1 MAPTTSNL
9 YEFMVFPA
17 RIEGRWILCLAHV
30 EWSIHV
36 PTWTLPAVET
46 SIGGEKAWSSTN
58 GWQQSVTWRQH
69 VSSCIIMYLVI
80 KPWRFSCH
88 FTGIEDFVHWMQNSH
103 RARPR
108 LPPRFSRVVKPLSWT
123 RAGGDNTTPG
133 SKRHGVKIGRGDKT
147 MKWLKMLQHHAS
159 LNCWPSFLRK
169 NGGCQ

>member
-1 MAPTTSNL
+1 MNSTHYL
-9 YEFMVFPA
+9 EFMVFPA

-80 KPWRFSCH
+80 KPWWFKE
-88 FTGIEDFVHWMQNSH
+88 FKAILQ
-103 RARPR
+103 
-108 LPPRFSRVVKPLSWT
+108 
-123 RAGGDNTTPG
+123 G
-133 SKRHGVKIGRGDKT
+133 SKTLLIECRIPTEPGRGCHPGLAGSWSLWAEPGGGRYTGLEKT
-147 MKWLKMLQHHAS
+147 WHQDSSRWQNDEVTKRCCNIMQVSIADRV
-159 LNCWPSFLRK
+159 LRK